1 MATPGEPES
10 TVIIGIGEYHVGS
23 CLMSCIGLGS
33 CIGLVVHD
41 RDKGIGSLAHVMLPT
56 SQGKTDRPAKYADTA
71 IPLMI
76 EKLEAAGSHR
86 GSLQVKMAGGASMF
100 KTFSGSLNIGE
111 RNVERIFA
119 ICKTLNLPVVGND
132 TGGTVGRTIFYHPC
146 EKGKVAI
153 RRGDG
158 STTEI

>member
-1 MATPGEPES
+1 MPTPDEPES

-33 CIGLVVHD
+33 CIGLVIHD
-41 RDKGIGSLAHVMLPT
+41 RDRGIGSLAHIMLPT
-56 SQGKTDRPAKYADTA
+56 SQGKADRPAKYADTA
-71 IPLMI
+71 IPLMV
-76 EKLEAAGSHR
+76 EKLEGTGSRR

-100 KTFSGSLNIGE
+100 KNFSGSLNIGE
-111 RNVERIFA
+111 RNVERIVA

-132 TGGTVGRTIFYHPC
+132 TGGTMGRTIFYYPGD
-146 EKGKVAI
+146 KGKIAV